1 MITPLSYIHT
11 HKRVDIALCP
21 NHKPTHRAP
30 RRLTAVMPP
39 LLSTPAQFHPTPAQR
54 PLHNTPRPSEN
65 TSELLAS
72 TCAKMSLG
80 CTATPATAL
89 LARGGVGNSSP
100 YHVSGVDVGAEGEED
115 EDFLENAPSGGFDEL
130 PRRLALGARD

>member
-39 LLSTPAQFHPTPAQR
+39 LLSTPAQFHPAPAQQ
-54 PLHNTPRPSEN
+54 PLHTTPRPPEN
-65 TSELLAS
+65 TSELS
-72 TCAKMSLG
+72 VPTCAKMCLG
-80 CTATPATAL
+80 CNATPATATF
-89 LARGGVGNSSP
+89 AGEEGGLDTSSP
-100 YHVSGVDVGAEGEED
+100 YPISGVDIGAEGEEG
-115 EDFLENAPSGGFDEL
+115 EDFLEIAPLGG
-130 PRRLALGARD
+130 